1 MTGFRGPVLVL
12 AVLFAFAAPAAADD
26 DSTAATIIADQVR
39 DQGFACS
46 EPVTAD
52 KDEASS
58 KPDVPVYVLTCG
70 NGSYRVEVIPDMAA
84 KITALP

>member
-1 MTGFRGPVLVL
+1 MTGLRGPVMVLTALLALVT
-12 AVLFAFAAPAAADD
+12 PAAADD
-26 DSTAATIIADQVR
+26 DSAAATIVADQVR
-39 DQGFACS
+39 SQGFACS
-46 EPVTAD
+46 EPVSAD